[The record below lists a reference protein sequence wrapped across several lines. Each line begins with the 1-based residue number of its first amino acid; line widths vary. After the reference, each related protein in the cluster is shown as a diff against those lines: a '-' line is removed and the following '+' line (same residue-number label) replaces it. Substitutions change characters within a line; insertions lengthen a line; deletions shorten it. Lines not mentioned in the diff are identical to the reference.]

1 MMPIPDGL
9 DVNGAA
15 IRLGEPT
22 EGIPGVA
29 EGLETALSAYRVT
42 QIPVWS
48 TVNATLMESFEVP
61 EGVHTVLIWADKD
74 KSVTGEKSANVL
86 KAKLE
91 KRGIR
96 VYVLLPKLPIPPRA
110 KGIDWNDVLMSQ
122 GSLGFPNARYLRDFI
137 ARRRAEY
144 GRH

>member
-1 MMPIPDGL
+1 
-9 DVNGAA
+9 
-15 IRLGEPT
+15 
-22 EGIPGVA
+22 
-29 EGLETALSAYRVT
+29 
-42 QIPVWS
+42 
-48 TVNATLMESFEVP
+48 MESFEVP

-144 GRH
+144 ARH

>member
-1 MMPIPDGL
+1 MR
-9 DVNGAA
+9 AA

-22 EGIPGVA
+22 EGILGVA
-29 EGLETALSAYRVT
+29 ERAGNSSVSLSSHSN
-42 QIPVWS
+42 PVWS

-110 KGIDWNDVLMSQ
+110 KGIGLERCPDES
-122 GSLGFPNARYLRDFI
+122 GKPRFPECSLPARFHC
-137 ARRRAEY
+137 EKES
-144 GRH
+144 

>member
-1 MMPIPDGL
+1 
-9 DVNGAA
+9 
-15 IRLGEPT
+15 
-22 EGIPGVA
+22 
-29 EGLETALSAYRVT
+29 
-42 QIPVWS
+42 
-48 TVNATLMESFEVP
+48 MESFEVP

-122 GSLGFPNARYLRDFI
+122 EASVSRMLATCAISL
-137 ARRRAEY
+137 RRRAEY

>member
-1 MMPIPDGL
+1 PCRP
-9 DVNGAA
+9 VA
-15 IRLGEPT
+15 RLCITLP
-22 EGIPGVA
+22 
-29 EGLETALSAYRVT
+29 SDRRVQKNLT
-42 QIPVWS
+42 TT

>member
-1 MMPIPDGL
+1 IPDGL

-22 EGIPGVA
+22 EGILGVA

-96 VYVLLPKLPIPPRA
+96 VYVLLPKLPI
-110 KGIDWNDVLMSQ
+110 
-122 GSLGFPNARYLRDFI
+122 
-137 ARRRAEY
+137 
-144 GRH
+144 